1 MKEALTAS
9 TWRRTPLHE
18 MALNS
23 VGPLPGAPTAAYNGF
38 GFLENKRDN
47 KKKKQRIVVSVS
59 TAGSISIAGRQ
70 QENVKIQVD
79 GMQDEAGLRRKN
91 FPQVSVG
98 KNANMGGRAKKGAST
113 GSGQE
118 KKNLH
123 DKAHFLFSS
132 SLKSLARACGSTEM
146 ASEFLQSSA
155 PPHMFR
161 VLRVLPICV
170 RGPAA
175 PQAPA
180 SAYWLACRVPGWRC
194 DAVMGPDGGPCRAR
208 EGYSPL

>member
-1 MKEALTAS
+1 MPK
-9 TWRRTPLHE
+9 
-18 MALNS
+18 
-23 VGPLPGAPTAAYNGF
+23 
-38 GFLENKRDN
+38 KKQ
-47 KKKKQRIVVSVS
+47 KKKKRTVVRVS
-59 TAGSISIAGRQ
+59 TAGSISITGRQ

-79 GMQDEAGLRRKN
+79 GMEDEAGLRRKN

-98 KNANMGGRAKKGAST
+98 KMQTWGVELKKKREQDQG
-113 GSGQE
+113 E
-118 KKNLH
+118 KRKNLH
-123 DKAHFLFSS
+123 DEAHFLFSS
-132 SLKSLARACGSTEM
+132 SQSLARACGSTEM

-180 SAYWLACRVPGWRC
+180 SAHWLACRVPGWRC
-194 DAVMGPDGGPCRAR
+194 DAAMGPDGGPCRAR